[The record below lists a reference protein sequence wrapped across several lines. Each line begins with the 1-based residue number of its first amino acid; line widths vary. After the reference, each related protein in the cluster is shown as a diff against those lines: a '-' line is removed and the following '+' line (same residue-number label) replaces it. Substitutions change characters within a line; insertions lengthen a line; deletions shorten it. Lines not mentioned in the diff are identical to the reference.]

1 MATIR
6 AARADAQPTRRV
18 LVVDDHLDTVDSLA
32 MLLKTMGHE
41 VQFAISGTAAVNIAR
56 AFRPEIVLLDFGLPD
71 VKGDQVARRI
81 RSERGLE
88 NVRIIVITGRSE
100 DEDRQRALAA
110 GCEGYH
116 VKPLDSAVLE
126 DLLAKP

>member
-1 MATIR
+1 
-6 AARADAQPTRRV
+6 V

-41 VQFAISGTAAVNIAR
+41 VQFAINGTAAVNIAR

-81 RSERGLE
+81 RAERGLE
-88 NVRIIVITGRSE
+88 NVRIVVITGRSE
-100 DEDRQRALAA
+100 DEDRQRALDA
-110 GCEGYH
+110 GCESYH

-126 DLLAKP
+126 QLLAKP

>member
-6 AARADAQPTRRV
+6 TARADAQPTRRV

-41 VQFAISGTAAVNIAR
+41 VQFAITGTAAVDIAR

-100 DEDRQRALAA
+100 DEARQRALAA

-116 VKPLDSAVLE
+116 VKPLDSATLE

>member
-1 MATIR
+1 
-6 AARADAQPTRRV
+6 
-18 LVVDDHLDTVDSLA
+18 
-32 MLLKTMGHE
+32 
-41 VQFAISGTAAVNIAR
+41 
-56 AFRPEIVLLDFGLPD
+56 
-71 VKGDQVARRI
+71 VARRI

-100 DEDRQRALAA
+100 DEARQRALAA

>member
-1 MATIR
+1 MSTIR
-6 AARADAQPTRRV
+6 SPRADPRPTRRV

-41 VQFAISGTAAVNIAR
+41 VQFAISGTAAVKIAR
-56 AFRPEIVLLDFGLPD
+56 AFRPEVVLLDFGLPD
-71 VKGDQVARRI
+71 VKGDQVARHI

-88 NVRIIVITGRSE
+88 NVRIIVITGSSQ

-116 VKPLDSAVLE
+116 VKPLDGAVLE
-126 DLLAKP
+126 RLLEKP

>member
-1 MATIR
+1 MSTIR
-6 AARADAQPTRRV
+6 SSRADTRPTRRV

-41 VQFAISGTAAVNIAR
+41 VQFAISGTAAVKIAR
-56 AFRPEIVLLDFGLPD
+56 AFRPEVVLLDFGLPD
-71 VKGDQVARRI
+71 VKGDQVARHI

-88 NVRIIVITGRSE
+88 NVRIIVITGRSQ

-116 VKPLDSAVLE
+116 VKPLDCAVLE
-126 DLLAKP
+126 RLLEKP

>member
-6 AARADAQPTRRV
+6 TARADAQPTRRV

-41 VQFAISGTAAVNIAR
+41 VQFAITGTAAVDIAR

-71 VKGDQVARRI
+71 VKGDQGARGI
-81 RSERGLE
+81 RSEPGLE
-88 NVRIIVITGRSE
+88 NGGIIVITGRKGSE
-100 DEDRQRALAA
+100 EHTAA
-110 GCEGYH
+110 
-116 VKPLDSAVLE
+116 
-126 DLLAKP
+126 